1 MLTIYIG
8 QKNIAYDTL
17 KQKLIKQYDGQV
29 QYIDT
34 AFADVAHISETAL
47 TMSMF
52 DPVGLYIVSGI
63 DIEILSEVLIPCAS
77 SEHHFLVV
85 MDSITAPNK
94 KKLEKLADNIP
105 ASRVIWAIQ
114 EKAKAQAPR
123 VNPFSITNSLPT
135 ADRKKLWVS
144 LVELRGAGVEPE
156 NTFGIL
162 FWKYKDMLT
171 KGNAGSD
178 QTLARMG
185 QLVHTYHRARRE
197 GIDMS
202 DALEMYILNLK

>member
-1 MLTIYIG
+1 
-8 QKNIAYDTL
+8 
-17 KQKLIKQYDGQV
+17 V

-34 AFADVAHISETAL
+34 AFADAVHISEIAL

-52 DPVGLYIVSGI
+52 DPVGLYIVSSI
-63 DIEILSEVLIPCAS
+63 DVEILSDVLIPCAS

-85 MDSITAPNK
+85 MDSITAQSK
-94 KKLEKLADNIP
+94 KKLEKIADSVP

-114 EKAKAQAPR
+114 EKAKAPAPR

-144 LVELRGAGVEPE
+144 LVELRNAGVEPE

-162 FWKYKDMLT
+162 FWKYKDMLS
-171 KGNAGSD
+171 KGTGNRN

-185 QLVHTYHRARRE
+185 QLVHTYHCARRE
-197 GIDMS
+197 GVDMS

>member
-8 QKNIAYDTL
+8 QKNSAYDTL

-34 AFADVAHISETAL
+34 IFADVAHISEIAL

-63 DIEILSEVLIPCAS
+63 DIETLSEVLTACAS

-94 KKLEKLADNIP
+94 KKLEKLADTIP
-105 ASRVIWAIQ
+105 ASRVNWAIQ
-114 EKAKAQAPR
+114 EKEKAPAPR

-144 LVELRGAGVEPE
+144 LVELRGAGIEPE

-171 KGNAGSD
+171 KGSGNTQ

-202 DALEMYILNLK
+202 DALEMYILSLK